1 MRPGDKVRFLHS
13 TGDGVIRKILDT
25 KTVEVEIEDGFIVPA
40 LRSEIV
46 VIHSHETNI
55 AKGEESAVESEGADN
70 GALWFAFAPFND
82 KNYTLFILNESNKE
96 ILFTLGEED
105 AQKKYRGIYSG
116 VLKSSS
122 SVKITEVSI
131 ANFDHWPEYI
141 FQGLQFQ
148 QGISEIKEPIFKRLK
163 FKAATFFKSKQKI
176 SLLEKE
182 AYAFK
187 LEEGQLT
194 VADPKKIVEEMF
206 SNKEPEPLT
215 KKSLTKPAKEVDL
228 HIENLIDDF
237 SKLSNAEILELQL
250 KTFEKILDNAIAM
263 GMEEIIFI
271 HGVGNG
277 VLRQNIHKSLS
288 RNKNI
293 QFFQDAR
300 KEKFGYGATS
310 VKIK

>member
-13 TGDGVIRKILDT
+13 TGDGVIRKIIDA

-46 VIHSHETNI
+46 VVHSQETINS
-55 AKGEESAVESEGADN
+55 GEESSPESQAADSGN
-70 GALWFAFAPFND
+70 IWLAFVPFND
-82 KNYTLFILNESNKE
+82 KNYTLFIINESNKE
-96 ILFTLGEED
+96 VLFTLGEED
-105 AQKKYRGIYSG
+105 IQKKYRGIHSG
-116 VLKSSS
+116 ILKSSG

-148 QGISEIKEPIFKRLK
+148 EGISEMREPILKRLK

-176 SLLEKE
+176 SLLGKE

-187 LEEGQLT
+187 LEEGNISAT
-194 VADPKKIVEEMF
+194 DPKKIVEEMF
-206 SNKEPEPLT
+206 SNKEAEPYP
-215 KKSLTKPAKEVDL
+215 KKSPSKPAKEVDL
-228 HIENLIDDF
+228 HIENLLDDF

-250 KTFEKILDNAIAM
+250 KTFEKTLDNAIAM

-288 RNKNI
+288 QNKNI

-300 KEKFGYGATS
+300 KEKFGFGATS
-310 VKIK
+310 VRIK